1 VVDHRF
7 MTLTQLGSWLMLG
20 AGGLFAGGILVVAV
34 ERTNLWRRMPVE
46 QYAVDFRRSLARVD
60 PMLPILGA
68 LTGAGALLFA
78 LNASGRAAALT
89 WTAVALLGVIIVSSL
104 AVAEP
109 INMRF
114 RRLPEGEPPEQADRL
129 RIVWR
134 RFHYGRTLLG
144 IAAFG
149 CIVGAVV

>member
-1 VVDHRF
+1 
-7 MTLTQLGSWLMLG
+7 MTLAQLGSWLML
-20 AGGLFAGGILVVAV
+20 ASGGPFAGGILVVAV

-68 LTGAGALLFA
+68 LSCAGALLFA
-78 LNASGRAAALT
+78 LNTGGRPAALT
-89 WTAVALLGVIIVSSL
+89 WVAVALLAVIIVSSL
-104 AVAEP
+104 IVAEP
-109 INMRF
+109 INARF
-114 RRLPEGEPPEQADRL
+114 RRLPEGSAPEGAERL

-144 IAAFG
+144 IAAFA
-149 CIVGAVV
+149 CIVGAVSPVR

>member
-1 VVDHRF
+1 
-7 MTLTQLGSWLMLG
+7 MTLTQIGAWLMLA

-68 LTGAGALLFA
+68 LTGLGALLFA
-78 LNASGRAAALT
+78 LNATGRPATLT
-89 WTAVALLGVIIVSSL
+89 WTAVALLAVIIVSSL
-104 AVAEP
+104 VVAEP
-109 INMRF
+109 INARF
-114 RRLPEGEPPEQADRL
+114 RRLPEGNAPEGADRL
-129 RIVWR
+129 RITWR

-144 IAAFG
+144 LAAFT
-149 CIVGAVV
+149 CIVGAVA

>member
-1 VVDHRF
+1 VVDHRY
-7 MTLTQLGSWLMLG
+7 MTLTQLGTWLMLG

-68 LTGAGALLFA
+68 LTAVGALLFA
-78 LNASGRAAALT
+78 LNAAGRAAALT

-114 RRLPEGEPPEQADRL
+114 RRLPEGSPPPGADRL

-144 IAAFG
+144 VAAFG

>member
-1 VVDHRF
+1 
-7 MTLTQLGSWLMLG
+7 MTLTQLGSWLMLA

-34 ERTNLWRRMPVE
+34 ERTNLWRRMPVD

-68 LTGAGALLFA
+68 LTGVGALLFA
-78 LNASGRAAALT
+78 VTSSGRPATLT
-89 WTAVALLGVIIVSSL
+89 WVAVALLGVVIVSSL
-104 AVAEP
+104 IVAEP
-109 INMRF
+109 INARF
-114 RRLPEGEPPEQADRL
+114 RRLPEGDAPEGAERL

-144 IAAFG
+144 IAAFS
-149 CIVGAVV
+149 CIVGAVA